1 MHGMIN
7 VSVLFQLT
15 SDDKST
21 EKLLKQQICK
31 ALFLLWMNLLRI
43 PNCTL
48 FLFFSSPDM
57 ETLKIN
63 LRKVSPNNFDETFR
77 AIIRIIKMSDYCRLK
92 EFCLI
97 EGGVQVD
104 EYLPFVEELCYFL
117 KQRASKLVKLHL
129 PVASNSCLTTIS
141 AMPSLQCLVIERTR
155 HLNYDGL
162 LKLCDDKSS
171 TKYLLQVLHIGKII
185 NLFTV

>member
-1 MHGMIN
+1 
-7 VSVLFQLT
+7 
-15 SDDKST
+15 
-21 EKLLKQQICK
+21 
-31 ALFLLWMNLLRI
+31 
-43 PNCTL
+43 
-48 FLFFSSPDM
+48 M

-141 AMPSLQCLVIERTR
+141 AMPSLQCLVIERFFI
-155 HLNYDGL
+155 
-162 LKLCDDKSS
+162 
-171 TKYLLQVLHIGKII
+171 LLQEASQI
-185 NLFTV
+185 

>member
-1 MHGMIN
+1 
-7 VSVLFQLT
+7 
-15 SDDKST
+15 
-21 EKLLKQQICK
+21 
-31 ALFLLWMNLLRI
+31 
-43 PNCTL
+43 
-48 FLFFSSPDM
+48 M

-117 KQRASKLVKLHL
+117 KQRAGKLVKLHL

-141 AMPSLQCLVIERTR
+141 AMPSLQCLVIERTSNTSMLVVGYKCFCKLKKKQKQVTAS
-155 HLNYDGL
+155 HLLVISAIESCESIVGN
-162 LKLCDDKSS
+162 K
-171 TKYLLQVLHIGKII
+171 
-185 NLFTV
+185 

>member
-1 MHGMIN
+1 
-7 VSVLFQLT
+7 
-15 SDDKST
+15 
-21 EKLLKQQICK
+21 
-31 ALFLLWMNLLRI
+31 
-43 PNCTL
+43 
-48 FLFFSSPDM
+48 M

-117 KQRASKLVKLHL
+117 KQRANKLVKLHL

-185 NLFTV
+185 NTFTAYFFCRLM